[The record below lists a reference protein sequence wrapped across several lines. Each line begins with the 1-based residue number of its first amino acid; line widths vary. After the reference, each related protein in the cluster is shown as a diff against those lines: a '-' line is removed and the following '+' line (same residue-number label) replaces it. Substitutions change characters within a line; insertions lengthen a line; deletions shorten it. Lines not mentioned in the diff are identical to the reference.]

1 VPQSRISPIH
11 SSKSNELPRQ
21 PSSFKNVVP
30 ELNSHVSHTTTSPAP
45 NTSRSSRSLVDE
57 HQHSPTSRPV
67 IRLAVDSGTHFLHAT
82 RSTSPGVATKK
93 ERLPPRSETSKIPS
107 QPVAFPSRL
116 RSLEREDSPS
126 PSKLKAS
133 GAFRYRNLF

>member
-1 VPQSRISPIH
+1 VPQSHISPLH
-11 SSKSNELPRQ
+11 STKSNELPRQ
-21 PSSFKNVVP
+21 PSP
-30 ELNSHVSHTTTSPAP
+30 ELSNHVFHTTTSPAP
-45 NTSRSSRSLVDE
+45 NTSRSSRSSGDE
-57 HQHSPTSRPV
+57 HQHSPPSRPV
-67 IRLAVDSGTHFLHAT
+67 IRQTVDSGTHFLHAT

-93 ERLPPRSETSKIPS
+93 ERLPPRSETSKSPS

-133 GAFRYRNLF
+133 SAVRYRNLF

>member
-1 VPQSRISPIH
+1 MPQSRISPIH

-21 PSSFKNVVP
+21 PSP
-30 ELNSHVSHTTTSPAP
+30 ELSSHVFHTTTSPAP
-45 NTSRSSRSLVDE
+45 NTSRSSRSSGDE
-57 HQHSPTSRPV
+57 HQHSPPSRSV
-67 IRLAVDSGTHFLHAT
+67 IRLTVDSGTHFLDAT
-82 RSTSPGVATKK
+82 RSISPGVATKK
-93 ERLPPRSETSKIPS
+93 EQLPPRSETSKSPS

-133 GAFRYRNLF
+133 SAIRYRNLF

>member
-1 VPQSRISPIH
+1 MPQSRISPIH

-30 ELNSHVSHTTTSPAP
+30 ELSNHVCHTTASPAP
-45 NTSRSSRSLVDE
+45 NTSRSSRSSGDE
-57 HQHSPTSRPV
+57 QQHSPPSRPV
-67 IRLAVDSGTHFLHAT
+67 IRLTVDSGTHFLHAT
-82 RSTSPGVATKK
+82 RSTSPGLATRK
-93 ERLPPRSETSKIPS
+93 EQIPPKSETSKSPS

-133 GAFRYRNLF
+133 AAFRYRNLF